1 MSTYAIGDI
10 QGCFASFQR
19 LLEAVQFDPAQDT
32 LWLAGDLVNRG
43 PDSLATLRYCYQHQ
57 GSIVAVLGNHDLHM
71 LAVAFGAT
79 KIRNKDTF
87 ADILAASDKDELL
100 NWVRHNPLY
109 HRNKELGF
117 VMCHAGIYPQWSR
130 KKAKKLAREVE
141 AIIQGEQFS
150 DFLCHMYGNEPSA
163 WSDSLEGPARWRFIT
178 NCFTR
183 MRLCDAQSRL
193 DLSFKGDLKDA
204 PKELFPWFNTP
215 GRKKIK
221 DTLLFGHWA
230 ALNGFTGN
238 QEIIALDTGCV
249 WGNKLSAYCLE
260 SGIWTQVNAV

>member
-1 MSTYAIGDI
+1 
-10 QGCFASFQR
+10 
-19 LLEAVQFDPAQDT
+19 
-32 LWLAGDLVNRG
+32 
-43 PDSLATLRYCYQHQ
+43 
-57 GSIVAVLGNHDLHM
+57 
-71 LAVAFGAT
+71 
-79 KIRNKDTF
+79 
-87 ADILAASDKDELL
+87 
-100 NWVRHNPLY
+100 
-109 HRNKELGF
+109 
-117 VMCHAGIYPQWSR
+117 
-130 KKAKKLAREVE
+130 
-141 AIIQGEQFS
+141 
-150 DFLCHMYGNEPSA
+150 
-163 WSDSLEGPARWRFIT
+163 
-178 NCFTR
+178 
-183 MRLCDAQSRL
+183 L